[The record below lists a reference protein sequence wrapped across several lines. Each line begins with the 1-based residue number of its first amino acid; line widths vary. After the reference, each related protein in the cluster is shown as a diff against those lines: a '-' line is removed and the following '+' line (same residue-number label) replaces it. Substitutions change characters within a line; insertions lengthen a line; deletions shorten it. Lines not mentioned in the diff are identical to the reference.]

1 MYFVIYFKF
10 IYLLNNQYVFIII
23 FSFLIFFLMKI
34 RKLILPTMNNN
45 NYIIKILSTIVVK
58 TFVLK
63 EN

>member
-45 NYIIKILSTIVVK
+45 NYIVKILSTIVVK

>member
-10 IYLLNNQYVFIII
+10 IYLLNNQYVFKII

-45 NYIIKILSTIVVK
+45 NYIVKILSTIVVK